1 MKVRDLLFQVILC
14 VNSQSTFY
22 SQMKNVN
29 LYDKYFQLM
38 KFFRT
43 DQVKEI
49 DEYTIK
55 CEHIKSIDLM
65 ERAAGELF
73 NWISA
78 RFERSRRILVFAGP
92 GNNGGDG
99 LALARML
106 LRNSYNVVVHYV
118 DFTSKVTPD
127 WVTNRIRLGDVSK
140 EALISLKSS
149 DQFPEIVPGDIIID
163 AIFGSGLARPA
174 EGLAAEVIK
183 LINKSDATVIS
194 IDIPSGLAGESNE
207 GYSYEGVIKADY
219 TLSFQFPRLSFMF
232 AENGPC
238 VGEVVILP
246 IGLKCDESGLIKSP
260 FTFLENR
267 DIFPLIKKRS
277 KFDHKGIF
285 GHGLFVAGSSGK
297 MGAAV
302 LGAKAAL
309 RTGIG
314 LITCHIP
321 SCGINIVQGSIP
333 EAMVQVDKSEKYI
346 SEIVNT
352 DSYNAIGIGPGLGKE
367 QVSQTALFK
376 LLKEYKKPIVIDADA
391 LNILSLNKEWLTLLP
406 ASAILTPHLKEFERL
421 AGESASGY
429 SRLTRQIEFSKKYN
443 CLIVLKGA
451 NTSITTPGGK
461 IFFNSTGNP
470 GMAKG
475 GSGDVLTGIIL
486 SLLAQGYSP
495 EDAAVTGV
503 YLHGLAADIATE
515 ESCYESII
523 ASDIIN
529 NLSNAFNRIRELNF
543 EL

>member
-1 MKVRDLLFQVILC
+1 
-14 VNSQSTFY
+14 
-22 SQMKNVN
+22 
-29 LYDKYFQLM
+29 M

-55 CEHIKSIDLM
+55 HEPIESIDLM
-65 ERAAGELF
+65 ERAAVELY
-73 NWISA
+73 NWISE
-78 RFERSRRILVFAGP
+78 RFEKSRRIIVFAGP

-106 LRNSYNVVVHYV
+106 LRNRYNVVVHYAE
-118 DFTSKVTPD
+118 FTENVTPD
-127 WVTNRIRLGDVSK
+127 WATNRLRLEEISK
-140 EALISLKSS
+140 EPLNYLKSS
-149 DQFPEIVPGDIIID
+149 DQFPEILPGDIIID
-163 AIFGSGLARPA
+163 AIFGSGLARPV
-174 EGLAAEVIK
+174 EGLVAEVIK
-183 LINKSDATVIS
+183 LINKSDSTVIS
-194 IDIPSGLAGESNE
+194 IDIPSGLAGENNDSN
-207 GYSYEGVIKADY
+207 SYEGIIKADY
-219 TLSFQFPRLSFMF
+219 TLSFQFPKLSFMF
-232 AENGPC
+232 AENGPY

-246 IGLKCDESGLIKSP
+246 IGLKYDESGLIKSP
-260 FTFLENR
+260 YTFLENS
-267 DIFPLIKKRS
+267 DIFPLLKKRS
-277 KFDHKGIF
+277 KFDHKGNF
-285 GHGLFVAGSSGK
+285 GHGLIVAGSFGK
-297 MGAAV
+297 MGATV

-314 LITCHIP
+314 LITCHVP

-333 EAMVQVDKSEKYI
+333 EAMVQADKSEKLI
-346 SEIVNT
+346 SEIVKA
-352 DSYNAIGIGPGLGKE
+352 DSYTAIGIGPGLGQE
-367 QVSQTALFK
+367 QESQKALYE
-376 LLKEYKKPIVIDADA
+376 LLNYNRKPIVIDADA
-391 LNILSLNKEWLTLLP
+391 LNILSLNKEWLALLS
-406 ASAILTPHLKEFERL
+406 ASTILTPHLKEFERL

-429 SRLTRQIEFSKKYN
+429 SRLIKQIEFSKKYK

-451 NTSITTPGGK
+451 NTSVTTPEGK
-461 IFFNSTGNP
+461 VFFNSTGNP

-503 YLHGLAADIATE
+503 YLHGMAADIAVE